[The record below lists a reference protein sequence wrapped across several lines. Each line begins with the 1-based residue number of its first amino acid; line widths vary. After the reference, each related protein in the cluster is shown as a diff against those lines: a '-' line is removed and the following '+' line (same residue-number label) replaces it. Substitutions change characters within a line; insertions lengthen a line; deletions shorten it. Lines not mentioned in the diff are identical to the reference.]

1 MRARRQF
8 LLQVAASGSIAGLSH
23 ALANGNKPLPN
34 GIRSLRGDVRV
45 NGAPAHVG
53 QAVLQGDTVRTGPQS
68 EVVYVMA
75 NNAYLMRDNSEVGF
89 VVDGVVGVMR
99 VLTGKVLSVFGPGAK
114 RIETSTATV
123 GIRGTACYIEAQD
136 TQVYF
141 CLCYGTADIRPLA
154 DASQAQTL
162 TTRHHDAPLTIGSDT
177 SKPLLQPA
185 AVANHRDAELTLLEA
200 TVGRVP
206 PFQGRPASSAY

>member
-1 MRARRQF
+1 MGARRRF
-8 LLQVAASGSIAGLSH
+8 LLQLAATGSLAGLSH

-34 GIRSLRGDVRV
+34 GIHSLRGEVRV

-53 QAVLQGDTVRTGPQS
+53 QAVLQGDTVSTGAQS

-75 NNAYLMRDNSEVGF
+75 NNAYLMRNNSQVSF
-89 VVDGVVGVMR
+89 LMDGAVGVMR

-114 RIETSTATV
+114 RIETATATV
-123 GIRGTACYIEAQD
+123 GIRGTACYIETQD

-141 CLCYGTADIRPLA
+141 CLCYGTADVQPLA
-154 DASQAQTL
+154 DVSQAQTL
-162 TTRHHDAPLTIGSDT
+162 TTLYHDRPITIGADRSR
-177 SKPLLQPA
+177 PLLQPA
-185 AVANHRDAELTLLEA
+185 PVLNHRDAELTLLEA

-206 PFQGRPASSAY
+206 PFHGRPASSGY